1 MFKKEFW
8 MKYKI
13 PYLFIF
19 PAFLVIVV
27 IVIYPMIYEIYISFI
42 NRNLYTWGVNE
53 KFIFLKNY
61 ISILK
66 SANFYKI
73 LGRTILWTVINLIF
87 HVYGGLYYALLLEK
101 RLPGTRLIR
110 GILILPWA
118 IPQVILA
125 LAWRG
130 EFNPVFGFI
139 NVMLGRIGIAPI
151 PWLNHPVW
159 TFIAPVIVNI
169 WLGIPFMMT
178 IISGGLQSIN
188 KEFYEAA
195 RIDGASYFQ
204 QLKDITLPLLK
215 PVLTPAV
222 IIGTIWTFNNLNV
235 IYLITTPSTYA
246 DILVTYVYKDAFVFY
261 NFSSAAAFSII
272 IFIIL
277 MVFSIFYIKITGTF
291 STKEKTLIMY

>member
-8 MKYKI
+8 IKYKT

-19 PAFLVIVV
+19 PAFLVIAV
-27 IVIYPMIYEIYISFI
+27 IVIYPIIYEIYVSFL

-66 SANFYKI
+66 SATFYKI

-101 RLPGTRLIR
+101 RLPGSKLIR

-125 LAWRG
+125 MAWRG

-139 NVMLGRIGIAPI
+139 NVMLGRIGIQPI

-204 QLKDITLPLLK
+204 QLKDITIPLLK
-215 PVLTPAV
+215 PVLTPAI

-235 IYLITTPSTYA
+235 IYLVTTPSTYA

-277 MVFSIFYIKITGTF
+277 MIFSIFYIKITGTF
-291 STKEKTLIMY
+291 STKGKTLIVY

>member
-1 MFKKEFW
+1 MFSKEFW
-8 MKYKI
+8 IKYKT

-19 PAFLVIVV
+19 PAFFIIVL
-27 IVIYPMIYEIYISFI
+27 IVIYPIIYEFYISFL
-42 NRNLYTWGVNE
+42 NRNMYTWGVDE

-66 SANFYKI
+66 SPSFYKI
-73 LGRTILWTVINLIF
+73 LFRTILWTFINLVF
-87 HVYGGLYYALLLEK
+87 HVYGGLYLALLLEEK
-101 RLPGTRLIR
+101 LPGSKLIR

-118 IPQVILA
+118 VPQVILA
-125 LAWRG
+125 MAWRG

-139 NVMLGRIGIAPI
+139 NVLLGKIGIEPI
-151 PWLNHPVW
+151 PWMNHPIW
-159 TFIAPVIVNI
+159 TFVAPVIVNI

-195 RIDGASYFQ
+195 KIDGANYFQ
-204 QLKDITLPLLK
+204 QLRDITLPLLK
-215 PVLTPAV
+215 PVLTPAI

-235 IYLITTPSTYA
+235 VYLVTTPSSYA
-246 DILVTYVYKDAFVFY
+246 DILVTFVYKDAFVFY

-272 IFIIL
+272 IFFIL
-277 MVFSIFYIKITGTF
+277 MIFSIIYIKITGTF
-291 STKEKTLIMY
+291 SMKGKNLILY

>member
-1 MFKKEFW
+1 MFKREFW
-8 MKYKI
+8 IKYKT
-13 PYLFIF
+13 PYLFLF
-19 PAFLVIVV
+19 PAFFVICV
-27 IVIYPMIYEIYISFI
+27 IVIYPIVYEIYISFL
-42 NRNLYTWGVNE
+42 NRNLYTWGTNE

-66 SANFYKI
+66 SVAFYKI
-73 LGRTILWTVINLIF
+73 LGRTILWTFINLIF
-87 HVYGGLYYALLLEK
+87 HVYGGLYYALLLEE
-101 RLPGTRLIR
+101 RLPGHKFIR
-110 GILILPWA
+110 SILILPWA

-139 NVMLGRIGIAPI
+139 NVVLGKIGIDPV
-151 PWLNHPVW
+151 PWMNHPIW
-159 TFIAPVIVNI
+159 TFVAPVIVNI

-195 RIDGASYFQ
+195 KIDGASYFQ
-204 QLKDITLPLLK
+204 QLRDITLPLLK
-215 PVLTPAV
+215 PILTPAI

-235 IYLITTPSTYA
+235 IYLVTTPSSYA

-261 NFSSAAAFSII
+261 NFSSAAAFSIL
-272 IFIIL
+272 IFLIL
-277 MVFSIFYIKITGTF
+277 VFFSLIYIKITGTF
-291 STKEKTLIMY
+291 SLKGKNLIFY